1 MAKKKLNQVER
12 IERLIK
18 SLEAQVAIAKSM
30 RSKELE
36 LMGATDRT
44 HQQDLRTE
52 ICHVHRLLGAGDTI
66 THELIDMLMV
76 D

>member
-12 IERLIK
+12 IERLIGA
-18 SLEAQVAIAKSM
+18 LEAQVAIAKSM
-30 RSKELE
+30 RVKELE

-52 ICHVHRLLGAGDTI
+52 ICYVHRLLGAGDSV

>member
-1 MAKKKLNQVER
+1 MAKKLNQVER

>member
-1 MAKKKLNQVER
+1 MSKKLNQVER
-12 IERLIK
+12 IDQLIGA
-18 SLEAQVAIAKSM
+18 LEAQIEIAKSI

-36 LMGATDRT
+36 LMGATDRS
-44 HQQDLRTE
+44 HKDDLRTE
-52 ICHVHRLLGAGDTI
+52 ICFIHRLLGAGDTI